1 MPADIPN
8 GKLAFI
14 NGTREFES
22 SIKYSCNPGYILVG
36 KDSLMCDVD
45 QRWNGPPPRYNSYR

>member
-8 GKLAFI
+8 GKLLFV

-22 SIKYSCNPGYILVG
+22 SIKYECNPGYLLVG
-36 KDSLMCDVD
+36 RETLMCDVD
-45 QRWNGPPPRYNSYR
+45 QRWNGPPPR